1 MNGVRLLIAVVL
13 LAGYAWLNWW
23 VLPPL
28 GMFHLGRDSSTDVIR
43 GVSFF
48 FWEDQKKMGPYPLSW
63 LKTGWG
69 LVPAVWPVFDVGL
82 LLGLALGYPLGELA
96 RRYFA
101 IDAANRKIREVCE
114 AVAQDAYTKGRRADY
129 EMYKARELYEE
140 ACRIEQ
146 KTYRERERLHVARKT
161 VEAQLQGLEEVR
173 ERFASVQSELNKAKA
188 KIRRLEG
195 KGNPKKAIP
204 IDFDPLSD

>member
-13 LAGYAWLNWW
+13 LAGYVWLNWW

-28 GMFHLGRDSSTDVIR
+28 GMFHLGRDSSTDVIS

-69 LVPAVWPVFDVGL
+69 LVPAVWPVFVVGL
-82 LLGLALGYPLGELA
+82 FLGLALGYPLGELA

-101 IDAANRKIREVCE
+101 IDDANRKVREECE
-114 AVAQDAYTKGRRADY
+114 ERVLIARDKERDAQYKMWKADGLHG
-129 EMYKARELYEE
+129 ET
-140 ACRIEQ
+140 CRMQEKI
-146 KTYRERERLHVARKT
+146 YRDWKRLHIARKT

-173 ERFASVQSELNKAKA
+173 DRFAAVQSELNKAKA

-204 IDFDPLSD
+204 IDFDPWSD